1 MKAAISTDGEYV
13 SAHFGRCPS
22 YTIVDIE
29 ENKVIKKETIENPGH
44 HTEYL
49 PQFLNEKNVDVI
61 VAGGMGRKAQGL
73 FAEANIKTLLGISGR
88 VDEVIEQLA
97 NGTLRGI
104 ENPCTPGSGK
114 GYGIE
119 KKEHPFPEKR

>member
-29 ENKVIKKETIENPGH
+29 ENKVIKKEIIENPGH

-61 VAGGMGRKAQGL
+61 VAGGMGRRAQGL
-73 FAEANIKTLLGISGR
+73 FAEANIETLVGVSGKI
-88 VDEVIEQLA
+88 DEVIEQLVK
-97 NGTLRGI
+97 GTLKGI
-104 ENPCTPGSGK
+104 ENPCKPGSGK
-114 GYGIE
+114 GYGIGRTE
-119 KKEHPFPEKR
+119 RPFP